1 MSITLAGARAGLT
14 RGVIELRL
22 AFSGAELIGQ
32 LFWPVATL
40 VAVFLLRDVPV
51 GRGAAGDRYT
61 LDTFILPSTLGMFVA
76 LGMLLVVQQLAADRE
91 DGSLLRAKITP
102 NGIPAYLVGKIVQIS
117 ATIVAYLAIVLLPG
131 LLFVDGLDLGRPG
144 SWLTFAWVIVL
155 GLVATQTIGAVLG
168 SLVSSSRGAGYLSLP
183 ILGLIAIS
191 GIFAPITALPAWL
204 AWIAQVFPVY
214 WLGLGMRSALLPDAA
229 AAVEIGGSWRPVE
242 TAVVLGAWVVT
253 GLVLAPVVLRRMARR
268 ESGSS
273 VAQRRERAMQR
284 VG

>member
-204 AWIAQVFPVY
+204 AWIAQVFPIY